1 MSYEPTGPMKTA
13 MIHIT
18 APVGKWLF

>member
-18 APVGKWLF
+18 APIGKWLF

>member
-18 APVGKWLF
+18 TPIGKWLF